1 MQRRNSSRAHNVAAV
16 RHDPS
21 IAQAVVIPQVP
32 QLPPQ
37 PQRAPVVANVD
48 ASRVGVV
55 QNAAA
60 NFRQAIGAAHPAA
73 INPNNI
79 QIFSASGGS
88 HNSRKRLLSY
98 ARGDEFPTA
107 KRPQV
112 QGYVDN
118 FGAQVQHH
126 LTGQHLQGQAAMV
139 TAASGS
145 LF

>member
-1 MQRRNSSRAHNVAAV
+1 MQQRHSARARNIANLRN
-16 RHDPS
+16 DPNIS
-21 IAQAVVIPQVP
+21 QAVVMPPIP

-37 PQRAPVVANVD
+37 PQRAPAAANVD
-48 ASRVGVV
+48 VSQVGAV
-55 QNAAA
+55 QFAAA

-88 HNSRKRLLSY
+88 HNSRKRLLSF
-98 ARGDEFPTA
+98 ARGEELPTA
-107 KRPQV
+107 KRPEV
-112 QGYVDN
+112 QGLVDN

-139 TAASGS
+139 TAASG
-145 LF
+145 